1 MATVDHS
8 NAHSAAL
15 KRAEAERKQEAD
27 EKAAVWGFVWTLFA
41 FKVITVGVLLVWLDP
56 LDFVKV
62 ASIAIWPFLIIPG
75 VALAGP
81 VGYRWRRRRVRRQL
95 GKLKHAEFSTGDG
108 SRNGRE
114 L

>member
-1 MATVDHS
+1 MAKVDHS
-8 NAHSAAL
+8 NAHAAAL
-15 KRAEAERKQEAD
+15 RRAEAERKQEAD

-41 FKVITVGVLLVWLDP
+41 FKVITVGVLLIWIGP
-56 LDFVKV
+56 LEFAKV
-62 ASIAIWPFLIIPG
+62 ASIALWPFLIIPG
-75 VALAGP
+75 IALAGP

-95 GKLKHAEFSTGDG
+95 AKLKRSEFSNGDG